1 MIDLIL
7 DRVRQA
13 QQQRTY
19 DTKLTFEANGQ
30 VFNLI
35 EPHDKRG
42 RMVALIRDDNA
53 DDPLIIFQKVT
64 HTADCGFWKMATMSS
79 SDTDLHL
86 EGGFWVMYSG
96 ILRTR
101 THLHKEL
108 HSAMQKASQAYIE
121 AFGIGVSKQ

>member
-35 EPHDKRG
+35 EPHDKQRQ
-42 RMVALIRDDNA
+42 MMALIRDDNV
-53 DDPLIIFQKVT
+53 DDPTVIFQKIS
-64 HTADCGFWKMATMSS
+64 HTVDGAFWKMATMTS

-86 EGGFWVMYSG
+86 EGGFWVMCSG

-108 HSAMQKASQAYIE
+108 YYAMQKASQAYIE
-121 AFGIGVSKQ
+121 TFGVGVSKQ